1 MVTFIFLHAFT
12 FSSFLGLRLKVDKH
26 SMQWTKMIHIWWFLL
41 LQQAKHCCWLL
52 AKKACFCKLQLFRF
66 FFSAKNESQPTI
78 FVDCIDHCKHNLLKI
93 VSCLS
98 DWVFFLS
105 YCYVKSTLWDTM
117 SKPVLL
123 PWKQETQ
130 TSLCLSSFMAT
141 SVMTLILSTKADF
154 QVIGLLGLPSHLNSI
169 VNSAKVGTFFVGFKF
184 KH

>member
-1 MVTFIFLHAFT
+1 MNQNDSYLVI
-12 FSSFLGLRLKVDKH
+12 SFATAGK
-26 SMQWTKMIHIWWFLL
+26 TLL
-41 LQQAKHCCWLL
+41 LAIGQKGL
-52 AKKACFCKLQLFRF
+52 FLQIATFQI
-66 FFSAKNESQPTI
+66 FFSANNESQPTI